1 MSKNLLKSYAVVQE
15 QDTCLINTNSLV
27 EEKLEKIRD
36 TLPKEAL
43 YAAEDSSFYTEGL
56 GAQTADI
63 ASADAIQKIVLNDM
77 DAAQEAGDEQNQ
89 DITPVSNVI
98 KAAPK
103 EPVYEGP
110 TPEELIKQAE
120 AEIGQMKQ
128 QAQEEIERQREQ
140 ALHEASESGYE
151 KGMEKAR
158 AEAAGLRES
167 LENEKKRLEDAYEE
181 KVRELEPKFIRV
193 LTDVYERVFHVD
205 FAKDEGLIVSMVKNS
220 MEKIDGSRNFLIH
233 VSREDYEKVSGKREE
248 LLSQT
253 NAGDVTVDII
263 EDATLLANDCMIETE
278 NGIFD
283 CGIGT
288 QLEELKNRLML
299 LSYDGK

>member
-15 QDTCLINTNSLV
+15 QNTCLINTNSLV
-27 EEKLEKIRD
+27 EEKLEKIRE

-43 YAAEDSSFYTEGL
+43 YAAEDSSVYTEGL
-56 GAQTADI
+56 DALNTDT
-63 ASADAIQKIVLNDM
+63 ASADSIQKIVLNDT
-77 DAAQEAGDEQNQ
+77 DVESESGTEQNQ
-89 DITPVSNVI
+89 DIAPVSNVI
-98 KAAPK
+98 KATPK

-110 TPEELIKQAE
+110 TPEELITQAE

-158 AEAAGLRES
+158 AEAAGLREF

-181 KVRELEPKFIRV
+181 KVRDLEPKFIRV
-193 LTDVYERVFHVD
+193 MTDIYEKVFQVD
-205 FAKDEGLIVSMVKNS
+205 FAKDEGLIVSMVKNA

-233 VSREDYEKVSGKREE
+233 VSREDFEKVSGKKEE

-253 NAGDVTVDII
+253 SAGNITIDII
-263 EDATLLANDCMIETE
+263 EDATLLTNGCMIETE

-299 LSYDGK
+299 LSYDGE